1 MSPWRFIQVVAAAA
15 LLAACE
21 QTPSRPAPAAQAP
34 APARPAATAPAAPQ
48 GQAAPAVQPPPGAD
62 AAPKIE
68 GMRAEEI
75 VARLGAPAAERD
87 VAPAKVLEYKATGCE
102 VAIYLY
108 FDTGRAGFFA
118 LHYDVNGRPAPSRDA
133 DRCLRLIAAA
143 KRG

>member
-1 MSPWRFIQVVAAAA
+1 MSPRRFLTVVAAAA

-21 QTPSRPAPAAQAP
+21 QIPFRPAPAAQAP
-34 APARPAATAPAAPQ
+34 APPRPAVAPAA
-48 GQAAPAVQPPPGAD
+48 GQAAVPAVQPP
-62 AAPKIE
+62 AAPEALPKIE
-68 GMRAEEI
+68 GMRQEEI
-75 VARLGAPAAERD
+75 IARLGPPAAERD
-87 VAPAKVLEYKATGCE
+87 VAPAKVLDYKATGCE
-102 VAIYLY
+102 MAIYLY

>member
-1 MSPWRFIQVVAAAA
+1 MSPRRFLMVVAAAA

-21 QTPSRPAPAAQAP
+21 QTPSRPAPAAKAP
-34 APARPAATAPAAPQ
+34 APPRPAAAPAA
-48 GQAAPAVQPPPGAD
+48 GQAAAPAVQPP
-62 AAPKIE
+62 AAPEALPKIE
-68 GMRAEEI
+68 GMRQEEI
-75 VARLGAPAAERD
+75 IARLGPPAAERD
-87 VAPAKVLEYKATGCE
+87 VAPAKVLDYKATGCE
-102 VAIYLY
+102 MAIYLY

>member
-1 MSPWRFIQVVAAAA
+1 M
-15 LLAACE
+15 
-21 QTPSRPAPAAQAP
+21 
-34 APARPAATAPAAPQ
+34 
-48 GQAAPAVQPPPGAD
+48 
-62 AAPKIE
+62 PKIE
-68 GMRAEEI
+68 GMKAEEI
-75 VARLGAPAAERD
+75 IARFGPPAAERD
-87 VAPAKVLEYKATGCE
+87 VSPAKVLDYKATGCE